1 MFGATA
7 TCGAPRRRNNRPV
20 GVFAIDGVVPVI
32 DPTAFVH
39 PEASLIGDVVVEA
52 GCYVAPGASLRG
64 DMGRITLHAGGNIQ
78 DNCIVHCFPGKDMT
92 IGPDGH
98 VGHGAVLHGCTI
110 GRNALIGMSA
120 VVMDEAEIG
129 DSAFVAALAFVKAG
143 MRVPPGAL
151 VAGIPAKIMRA
162 LSDKELAW
170 KRAATAT
177 YQDLA
182 RRSLRSL
189 RPATPLPAIE
199 ANRPRLPPIDVKSL
213 HDTKRG

>member
-1 MFGATA
+1 VA
-7 TCGAPRRRNNRPV
+7 NY
-20 GVFAIDGVVPVI
+20 AIDGVVPVV
-32 DPTAFVH
+32 DPSAFVH
-39 PEASLIGDVVVEA
+39 PEAVLIGDVVVEA

-64 DMGRITLHAGGNIQ
+64 DMGRITLGTGSNIQ

-98 VGHGAVLHGCTI
+98 IGHGAVLHGCTV

-120 VVMDEAEIG
+120 VIMDEAEIG
-129 DSAFVAALAFVKAG
+129 ESAFVAALAFVKAG
-143 MRVPPGAL
+143 MVVPARRL
-151 VAGIPAKIMRA
+151 VAGIPAKILREV
-162 LSDKELAW
+162 SEQELAW
-170 KRAATAT
+170 KSAATAT

-189 RPATPLPAIE
+189 VPAAPLASIE
-199 ANRPRLPPIDVKSL
+199 ADRPRLPKIAVKSL